1 MISRTVT
8 TTRFIPKP
16 SVRKPPTATNFKPM
30 VLNAPSVKVSYTD
43 FIREVKDHSV
53 IEAHYSRTDSTVK
66 YLTVTGD
73 YAETNVVPNDRFW
86 DVAID
91 NGLNLYI
98 DDVTMDMNV
107 LDVAGTVFWFAFMIF
122 LIRSVMDAQ
131 KSPGGI
137 PGNPFTR
144 NTDFDMD
151 REITTRFEDVE
162 GIDNAKDELA
172 ELVDFLKNPGKYT
185 GTGARVPKGALL
197 SGAPGTGKTL
207 LARAIAGESSVPF
220 IQCSASSFVEMFVGV
235 GAKRVR
241 DLFEQARANQPCIV
255 FIDEIDAIGKKRG
268 GTGPISNDEREQTIN
283 QLLTEMD
290 GFDDT
295 SQIVVIAATNRVDIL
310 DDALIRPGRFDRKIR
325 VNLPNVTGR
334 AKILAVHTKD
344 KILGPDVSLKK
355 IAQQTTGFS
364 GADLANLMN
373 ECAIR
378 AVRDGDGTGMITEA
392 IVEDCFQRVVV
403 GTKNKDMI
411 ISQAKKELVAY
422 HEAGH
427 AIVGALMPEYDQVR
441 KVSIISRG
449 NAGGVTFF
457 QPSEENQDSGL
468 YSKQYLLAQIR
479 VALGGMVAEEVVYG
493 EDNATTGASNDLAQV
508 FMIARQ
514 MITNMGFGS
523 TLGKQNAEPQYL
535 SEATNQDIDD
545 EIHDLIDRC
554 YEETREL
561 LVENRQALELVKDEL
576 LEKEIIDGQFVYDLF
591 KDCVDLE

>member
-8 TTRFIPKP
+8 SIKLKP
-16 SVRKPPTATNFKPM
+16 GLRKPAVATNFRPM
-30 VLNAPSVKVSYTD
+30 ALNAPPTKVSYTD
-43 FIREVKDHSV
+43 FIKEVKEHSV

-73 YAETNVVPNDRFW
+73 YVETNVVPNDRFW

-122 LIRSVMDAQ
+122 LIRSVMDVQ

-162 GIDNAKDELA
+162 GIDNAKDELT
-172 ELVDFLKNPGKYT
+172 ELVDFLKNPGKYA

-310 DDALIRPGRFDRKIR
+310 DDALIRPGRFDRKIQ
-325 VNLPNVTGR
+325 VNLPNVSGR

-392 IVEDCFQRVVV
+392 IVEDCFQRVIV

-468 YSKQYLLAQIR
+468 YSKQYLLSQIR
-479 VALGGMVAEEVVYG
+479 VALGGIVAEEVVYG
-493 EDNATTGASNDLAQV
+493 EDNVTTGASNDLSQV

-514 MITNMGFGS
+514 MITSMGFGS

-591 KDCVDLE
+591 KDRVDLE

>member
-8 TTRFIPKP
+8 SIKLKP
-16 SVRKPPTATNFKPM
+16 GLRKPAVATNFRPM
-30 VLNAPSVKVSYTD
+30 ALNAPPTKVSYTD
-43 FIREVKDHSV
+43 FIKEVKDHSV
-53 IEAHYSRTDSTVK
+53 IEAHYSRQDSTVK

-172 ELVDFLKNPGKYT
+172 ELVDFLKNPGKYA
-185 GTGARVPKGALL
+185 GTGARIPKGALL

-310 DDALIRPGRFDRKIR
+310 DDALIRPGRFDRKIQ
-325 VNLPNVTGR
+325 VNLPNVSGR

-392 IVEDCFQRVVV
+392 IVEDCFQRVIV

-468 YSKQYLLAQIR
+468 YSKQYLLSQIR
-479 VALGGMVAEEVVYG
+479 VALGGIVAEEVVYG
-493 EDNATTGASNDLAQV
+493 EDNVTTGASNDLSQV

-514 MITNMGFGS
+514 MITSMGFGS

-591 KDCVDLE
+591 KDCVELE

>member
-8 TTRFIPKP
+8 SIKLKP
-16 SVRKPPTATNFKPM
+16 GLRKPAVATNFRPM
-30 VLNAPSVKVSYTD
+30 ALNAPPTKVSYTD
-43 FIREVKDHSV
+43 FIKEVKEHSV

-73 YAETNVVPNDRFW
+73 YVETNVVPNDRFW

-172 ELVDFLKNPGKYT
+172 ELVDFLKNPGKYA

-310 DDALIRPGRFDRKIR
+310 DDALIRPGRFDRKIQ
-325 VNLPNVTGR
+325 VNLPNVSGR

-392 IVEDCFQRVVV
+392 IVEDCFQRVIV

-468 YSKQYLLAQIR
+468 YSKQYLLSQIR
-479 VALGGMVAEEVVYG
+479 VALGGIVAEEVVYG
-493 EDNATTGASNDLAQV
+493 EDNVTTGASNDLSQV

-514 MITNMGFGS
+514 MITSMGFGS

-591 KDCVDLE
+591 KDRVDLE

>member
-8 TTRFIPKP
+8 SIKLKP
-16 SVRKPPTATNFKPM
+16 GLRKPAVATNFRPM
-30 VLNAPSVKVSYTD
+30 ALNAPPTKVSYTD
-43 FIREVKDHSV
+43 FIKEVKEHSV

-73 YAETNVVPNDRFW
+73 YVETNVVPNDRFW

-122 LIRSVMDAQ
+122 LIRSVMDVQ

-151 REITTRFEDVE
+151 REISTRFEDVE

-172 ELVDFLKNPGKYT
+172 ELVDFLKNPGKYA

-310 DDALIRPGRFDRKIR
+310 DEALIRPGRFDRKIQ
-325 VNLPNVTGR
+325 VNLPNVSGR

-392 IVEDCFQRVVV
+392 IVEDCFQRVIV

-468 YSKQYLLAQIR
+468 YSKQYLLSQIR
-479 VALGGMVAEEVVYG
+479 VALGGIVAEEVVYG
-493 EDNATTGASNDLAQV
+493 EDNVTTGASNDLSQV

-514 MITNMGFGS
+514 MITSMGFGS

-591 KDCVDLE
+591 KDRVDLE

>member
-8 TTRFIPKP
+8 SIKLKP
-16 SVRKPPTATNFKPM
+16 GLRKPAVATNFRPM
-30 VLNAPSVKVSYTD
+30 ALNAPPTKVSYTD
-43 FIREVKDHSV
+43 FIKEVKEHSV

-73 YAETNVVPNDRFW
+73 YVETNVVPNDRFW

-172 ELVDFLKNPGKYT
+172 ELVDFLKNPGKYA

-310 DDALIRPGRFDRKIR
+310 DDALIRPGRFDRKIQ
-325 VNLPNVTGR
+325 VNLPNVSGR

-392 IVEDCFQRVVV
+392 IVEDCFQRVIV

-468 YSKQYLLAQIR
+468 YSKQYLLSQIR
-479 VALGGMVAEEVVYG
+479 VALGGIVAEEVVYG
-493 EDNATTGASNDLAQV
+493 EDNVTTGASNDLSQV

-514 MITNMGFGS
+514 MITSMGFGS

-576 LEKEIIDGQFVYDLF
+576 MEKEIIDGQFVYDLF
-591 KDCVDLE
+591 KDRVELE

>member
-1 MISRTVT
+1 M
-8 TTRFIPKP
+8 
-16 SVRKPPTATNFKPM
+16 
-30 VLNAPSVKVSYTD
+30 
-43 FIREVKDHSV
+43 
-53 IEAHYSRTDSTVK
+53 
-66 YLTVTGD
+66 
-73 YAETNVVPNDRFW
+73 
-86 DVAID
+86 DV
-91 NGLNLYI
+91 
-98 DDVTMDMNV
+98 NV

-122 LIRSVMDAQ
+122 LIRGVMDAQ
-131 KSPGGI
+131 KSPGRI

-151 REITTRFEDVE
+151 RDITTRFEDVE

-310 DDALIRPGRFDRKIR
+310 DDALIRPGRFDRKIQ
-325 VNLPNVTGR
+325 VNLPNVSGR

-373 ECAIR
+373 ECAIK

-411 ISQAKKELVAY
+411 ISQTKKELVAY

-535 SEATNQDIDD
+535 SEATNQEIDD

-591 KDCVDLE
+591 KDCVELE

>member
-8 TTRFIPKP
+8 SIKLKP
-16 SVRKPPTATNFKPM
+16 GLRKPAVATNFRPM
-30 VLNAPSVKVSYTD
+30 ALNAPPTKVSYTD
-43 FIREVKDHSV
+43 FIKEVKDHSV

-73 YAETNVVPNDRFW
+73 YVETNVVPNDRFW

-172 ELVDFLKNPGKYT
+172 ELVDFLKNPGKYA

-268 GTGPISNDEREQTIN
+268 GVGPISNDEREQTIN

-310 DDALIRPGRFDRKIR
+310 DDALIRPGRFDRKIQ
-325 VNLPNVTGR
+325 VNLPNVSGR

-378 AVRDGDGTGMITEA
+378 AVRDGDGTGIITEA
-392 IVEDCFQRVVV
+392 IVEDCFQRVIV

-468 YSKQYLLAQIR
+468 YSKQYLLSQIR
-479 VALGGMVAEEVVYG
+479 VALGGIVAEEVVYG
-493 EDNATTGASNDLAQV
+493 EDNVTTGASNDLSQV

-514 MITNMGFGS
+514 MITSMGFGS

-591 KDCVDLE
+591 KDRVDLE

>member
-8 TTRFIPKP
+8 SIKLKP
-16 SVRKPPTATNFKPM
+16 RVFGIRKPVVATDFRPM
-30 VLNAPSVKVSYTD
+30 ALNAPPIKVSYTD
-43 FIREVKDHSV
+43 FIKEVQEHSV
-53 IEAHYSRTDSTVK
+53 IEAHFSRKDSTVK
-66 YLTVTGD
+66 YLTITGD

-98 DDVTMDMNV
+98 DDATMDVNV
-107 LDVAGTVFWFAFMIF
+107 LDVAGVLFWFAFMTF
-122 LIRSVMDAQ
+122 LIRGVMDAQ
-131 KSPGGI
+131 KGGGMA
-137 PGNPFTR
+137 GNPFMKS
-144 NTDFDMD
+144 TDFEMD
-151 REITTRFEDVE
+151 KEISTRFTDVE

-172 ELVDFLKNPGKYT
+172 ELVDFLKNPDKYE

-310 DDALIRPGRFDRKIR
+310 DDALIRPGRFDRKIQ

-344 KILGPDVSLKK
+344 KILDGDVSLEK
-355 IAQQTTGFS
+355 IARQTTGFS

-378 AVRDGDGTGMITEA
+378 AVRDGDGTGTITEA

-427 AIVGALMPEYDQVR
+427 AIVGALMPDYDQVR

-468 YSKQYLLAQIR
+468 YSKKYLLAQIR
-479 VALGGMVAEEVVYG
+479 VALGGIVAEEVVYG
-493 EDNATTGASNDLAQV
+493 EDNATTGASSDLSQV

-514 MITNMGFGS
+514 MITNMGFGT

-545 EIHDLIDRC
+545 EIHDLIDKC

-576 LEKEIIDGQFVYDLF
+576 LDKEIIDGQFVYDLF
-591 KDCVDLE
+591 KDRVDLE

>member
-8 TTRFIPKP
+8 SIKLKP
-16 SVRKPPTATNFKPM
+16 GLRKPAVATNFRPM
-30 VLNAPSVKVSYTD
+30 ALNAPPTKVSYTD
-43 FIREVKDHSV
+43 FIKEVKEHSV

-73 YAETNVVPNDRFW
+73 YVETNVVPNDRFW

-122 LIRSVMDAQ
+122 LIRSVMDVQ

-172 ELVDFLKNPGKYT
+172 ELVDFLKNPGKYA

-310 DDALIRPGRFDRKIR
+310 DEALIRPGRFDRKIQ
-325 VNLPNVTGR
+325 VNLPNVSGR

-392 IVEDCFQRVVV
+392 IVEDCFQRVIV

-479 VALGGMVAEEVVYG
+479 VALGGIVAEEVVYG

-535 SEATNQDIDD
+535 SEATNQEIDD

-591 KDCVDLE
+591 KDCVELE

>member
-1 MISRTVT
+1 M
-8 TTRFIPKP
+8 
-16 SVRKPPTATNFKPM
+16 A
-30 VLNAPSVKVSYTD
+30 LNAPPTKVSYTD
-43 FIREVKDHSV
+43 FIKEVKDHSV

-73 YAETNVVPNDRFW
+73 YVETNVVPNDRFW

-172 ELVDFLKNPGKYT
+172 ELVDFLKNPGKYA

-310 DDALIRPGRFDRKIR
+310 DDALIRPGRFDRKIQ
-325 VNLPNVTGR
+325 VNLPNVSGR

-392 IVEDCFQRVVV
+392 IVEDCFQRVIV

-468 YSKQYLLAQIR
+468 YSKQYLLSQIR
-479 VALGGMVAEEVVYG
+479 VALGGIVAEEVVYG
-493 EDNATTGASNDLAQV
+493 EDNVTTGASNDLSQV

-514 MITNMGFGS
+514 MITSMGFGS

-591 KDCVDLE
+591 KDRVDLE

>member
-8 TTRFIPKP
+8 SIKLKP
-16 SVRKPPTATNFKPM
+16 GLRKPAVATNFRPM
-30 VLNAPSVKVSYTD
+30 ALNAPPTKVSYTD
-43 FIREVKDHSV
+43 FIKEVKDHSV

-151 REITTRFEDVE
+151 RDITTRFEDVE

-172 ELVDFLKNPGKYT
+172 ELVDFLKNPGKYE

-295 SQIVVIAATNRVDIL
+295 SKIVVIAATNRVDIL
-310 DDALIRPGRFDRKIR
+310 DDALIRPGRFDRKIQ

-392 IVEDCFQRVVV
+392 IVEDCFQRVIV

-468 YSKQYLLAQIR
+468 YSKQYLLSQIR
-479 VALGGMVAEEVVYG
+479 VALGGIVAEEVVYG
-493 EDNATTGASNDLAQV
+493 EDNVTTGASNDLSQV

-514 MITNMGFGS
+514 MITSMGFGT

-591 KDCVDLE
+591 KDCVEME

>member
-8 TTRFIPKP
+8 SIKLKP
-16 SVRKPPTATNFKPM
+16 GLRKPAVATNFRPM
-30 VLNAPSVKVSYTD
+30 ALNAPPTKVSYTD
-43 FIREVKDHSV
+43 FIKEVKDHSV

-73 YAETNVVPNDRFW
+73 YVETNVVPNDRFW

-172 ELVDFLKNPGKYT
+172 ELVDFLKNPGKYA

-310 DDALIRPGRFDRKIR
+310 DDALIRPGRFDRKIQ
-325 VNLPNVTGR
+325 VNLPNVSGR

-392 IVEDCFQRVVV
+392 IVEDCFQRVIV

-468 YSKQYLLAQIR
+468 YSKQYLLSQIR
-479 VALGGMVAEEVVYG
+479 VALGGIVAEEVVYG
-493 EDNATTGASNDLAQV
+493 EDNVTTGASNDLSQV

-514 MITNMGFGS
+514 MITSMGFGS

-591 KDCVDLE
+591 KDRVDLE

>member
-8 TTRFIPKP
+8 SIKLKP
-16 SVRKPPTATNFKPM
+16 GLRKPAVATNFRPM
-30 VLNAPSVKVSYTD
+30 ALNAPPTKVSYTD
-43 FIREVKDHSV
+43 FIKEVKDHSV

-172 ELVDFLKNPGKYT
+172 ELVDFLKNPGKYE

-295 SQIVVIAATNRVDIL
+295 SKIVVIAATNRVDIL
-310 DDALIRPGRFDRKIR
+310 DDALIRPGRFDRKIQ

-468 YSKQYLLAQIR
+468 YSKQYLLSQIR
-479 VALGGMVAEEVVYG
+479 VALGGIVAEEVVYG
-493 EDNATTGASNDLAQV
+493 EDNVTTGASNDLSQV

-514 MITNMGFGS
+514 MITSMGFGT

-591 KDCVDLE
+591 KDCVEME

>member
-8 TTRFIPKP
+8 SIKLKP
-16 SVRKPPTATNFKPM
+16 GLRKPAVATNFRPM
-30 VLNAPSVKVSYTD
+30 ALNAPPTKVSYTD
-43 FIREVKDHSV
+43 FIKEVKEHSV

-73 YAETNVVPNDRFW
+73 YVETNVVPNDRFW

-122 LIRSVMDAQ
+122 LIRSVMDVQ

-172 ELVDFLKNPGKYT
+172 ELVDFLKNPGKYA

-310 DDALIRPGRFDRKIR
+310 DEALIRPGRFDRKIQ
-325 VNLPNVTGR
+325 VNLPNVSGR

-392 IVEDCFQRVVV
+392 IVEDCFQRVIV

-468 YSKQYLLAQIR
+468 YSKQYLLSQIR
-479 VALGGMVAEEVVYG
+479 VALGGIVAEEVVYG
-493 EDNATTGASNDLAQV
+493 EDNVTTGASNDLSQV

-514 MITNMGFGS
+514 MITSMGFGS

-591 KDCVDLE
+591 KDRVDLE

>member
-1 MISRTVT
+1 
-8 TTRFIPKP
+8 
-16 SVRKPPTATNFKPM
+16 M

-172 ELVDFLKNPGKYT
+172 ELVDFLKNPGKYA

-268 GTGPISNDEREQTIN
+268 GVGPISNDEREQTIN

-310 DDALIRPGRFDRKIR
+310 DDALIRPGRFDRKIQ
-325 VNLPNVTGR
+325 VNLPNVSGR

-392 IVEDCFQRVVV
+392 IVEDCFQRVIV

-468 YSKQYLLAQIR
+468 YSKQYLLSQIR
-479 VALGGMVAEEVVYG
+479 VALGGIVAEEVVYG
-493 EDNATTGASNDLAQV
+493 EDNVTTGASNDLSQV

-514 MITNMGFGS
+514 MITSMGFGS

-591 KDCVDLE
+591 KDRVDLE

>member
-1 MISRTVT
+1 MFSIANNFTAPPVRIASERKPEYHPRTYSQFIRGLKDKELPVVVVKPNESLARFQEENGDYGDVRIVQTEQLWETLIDSDAEVLVDASGPPMSLAETGIMLFIGIYLFSLFRAFFGSRGGGGGMPNPFIKSTEFTMEQEV
-8 TTRFIPKP
+8 TTRF
-16 SVRKPPTATNFKPM
+16 T
-30 VLNAPSVKVSYTD
+30 
-43 FIREVKDHSV
+43 
-53 IEAHYSRTDSTVK
+53 
-66 YLTVTGD
+66 
-73 YAETNVVPNDRFW
+73 
-86 DVAID
+86 
-91 NGLNLYI
+91 
-98 DDVTMDMNV
+98 
-107 LDVAGTVFWFAFMIF
+107 
-122 LIRSVMDAQ
+122 
-131 KSPGGI
+131 
-137 PGNPFTR
+137 
-144 NTDFDMD
+144 
-151 REITTRFEDVE
+151 DVE
-162 GIDNAKDELA
+162 GIDSAKEEL
-172 ELVDFLKNPGKYT
+172 EEIVDFLKKPERYFGS
-185 GTGARVPKGALL
+185 GAKIPRGALL
-197 SGAPGTGKTL
+197 AGAPGTGKTL
-207 LARAIAGESSVPF
+207 LARAIAGESNVPF
-220 IQCSASSFVEMFVGV
+220 IQCSAANFVEMFVGV

-241 DLFEQARANQPCIV
+241 ELFEQARANQPCIV

-310 DDALIRPGRFDRKIR
+310 DDALIRPGRFDRKIQ

-535 SEATNQDIDD
+535 SEATNREIDD

-591 KDCVDLE
+591 KDCVELE

>member
-8 TTRFIPKP
+8 SIKLKP
-16 SVRKPPTATNFKPM
+16 GLRKPAVATNFRPM
-30 VLNAPSVKVSYTD
+30 ALNAPPTKVSYTD
-43 FIREVKDHSV
+43 FIKEVKDHSV

-73 YAETNVVPNDRFW
+73 YVETNVVPNDRFW

-162 GIDNAKDELA
+162 GIDNAKDELT
-172 ELVDFLKNPGKYT
+172 ELVDFLKNPGKYA

-310 DDALIRPGRFDRKIR
+310 DDALIRPGRFDRKIQ
-325 VNLPNVTGR
+325 VNLPNVSGR

-392 IVEDCFQRVVV
+392 IVEDCFQRVIV

-468 YSKQYLLAQIR
+468 YSKQYLLSQIR
-479 VALGGMVAEEVVYG
+479 VALGGIVAEEVVYG
-493 EDNATTGASNDLAQV
+493 EDNVTTGASNDLSQV

-514 MITNMGFGS
+514 MITSMGFGS

-591 KDCVDLE
+591 KDCVEME

>member
-1 MISRTVT
+1 
-8 TTRFIPKP
+8 
-16 SVRKPPTATNFKPM
+16 
-30 VLNAPSVKVSYTD
+30 LNAPPTKVSYTD
-43 FIREVKDHSV
+43 FIKEVKDHSV

-73 YAETNVVPNDRFW
+73 YVETNVVPNDRFW

-310 DDALIRPGRFDRKIR
+310 DDALIRPGRFDRKIQ
-325 VNLPNVTGR
+325 VNLPNVSGR

-373 ECAIR
+373 ECAIK

-411 ISQAKKELVAY
+411 ISQTKKELVAY

-535 SEATNQDIDD
+535 SEATNQEIDD

-591 KDCVDLE
+591 KDCVELE